1 MKISILPNSAYL
13 RIILTYVLFTA
24 ATITGVLVFIYFS
37 TVEVIE
43 NEVAEVVAT
52 EIRSLEDE
60 YRSGGLARL
69 RAALARRVDT
79 ADGDAIYLL
88 TAPNNQRIV
97 GNLSQWPPNIN
108 TNGDWTILSLYRT
121 DTQSEVLVGARA
133 YSLGLGAKI
142 LVGRD
147 MRARRDFQETLT
159 EAMAVAFFLVLIL
172 ALLGGV
178 IFSRLVLRRIKS
190 IDQTARFIM
199 EGDISKR
206 ITVTEKNDEFD
217 QLATTLNQMLAK
229 VEDLIEELRVAT
241 ESMAHDLRSPLT
253 RLRGHLEQS
262 HANLKDN
269 KASSENMEKAITE
282 TDRILKDLNALLNIS
297 RLETGLTDAQKKE
310 LNLPDFLAN
319 IAELYVPL
327 AEENDMSLILQIP
340 EQELKIIANAQ
351 LLAQAISNLLE
362 NAIKYAGDGAEIILS
377 AHQNENITTISVSD
391 NGPGIAKE
399 NREKALQRF
408 VRLSPER
415 KDKGMGLGLYL
426 VSVITK
432 IHNFKFTLED
442 NDPGLIASI
451 NIPNAE
457 N

>member
-24 ATITGVLVFIYFS
+24 ATITGVLVFVYFS

-69 RAALARRVDT
+69 RAALARRVET

-159 EAMAVAFFLVLIL
+159 EAMVVAFVLVLIL

-206 ITVTEKNDEFD
+206 ITLTEKNDEFD
-217 QLATTLNQMLAK
+217 QLATTLNQMLTK

-262 HANLKDN
+262 QASLKDN
-269 KASSENMEKAITE
+269 ENIEKAIIE

-297 RLETGLTDAQKKE
+297 RLEAGLTDAQKKE
-310 LNLPDFLAN
+310 ILLSEFLAN
-319 IAELYVPL
+319 IAELYIPL
-327 AEENDMSLILQIP
+327 AEENDMSLSLQIP
-340 EQELKIIANAQ
+340 PHELKIIANAQ
-351 LLAQAISNLLE
+351 LLAQAISNLIE
-362 NAIKYAGDGAEIILS
+362 NAIKYAGKGATIILS
-377 AHQNENITTISVSD
+377 AHQNENSITVSVAD

-399 NREKALQRF
+399 NREKAVERF

-415 KDKGMGLGLYL
+415 KEKGMGLGLYL

-432 IHNFKFTLED
+432 IHNFKFMLED
-442 NDPGLIASI
+442 NNPGLIA
-451 NIPNAE
+451 NIIILNTE
-457 N
+457 K